1 MAEII
6 TPTITPIGSNLDPRF
21 VHQVRDQLFYIQIY
35 MYNQLEGYEPFPLP
49 FQFVQAIALEEKLM
63 DWFVKG
69 WIVIQN
75 DFEMFERGSL
85 SYNLRNEVTGAS
97 LNLTSEQIKA
107 PYMFRTDGR
116 NRINIKI
123 FPITS
128 SSNKS
133 LAEEELPS
141 EYWEMNFDC
150 VIYDIEDLPTESTRV
165 KLRKLYFHD
174 ERYQIFS
181 ERNIQWS
188 TGLYANTPNSN
199 PTDQERTMAAADAI
213 RSVIRTAASND
224 SNPLSPVIKVGFD
237 ESGSIDNPNIGLE
250 EIEDN
255 NWDRGPEE
263 DTRIFYTSPARA
275 NVLQDLDYLH
285 NNCKS
290 TDDTPVFL
298 RLGRWTKDKKWKL
311 ISLGQYLK
319 DSEKNQIEHIYLED
333 PIPAEAVPPYLARAN
348 GSLPSTPIQNFTSG
362 IASTID
368 SYRFSP
374 MVAADDARITNRPL
388 NRYNFATG
396 QWEVYIEDNTAE
408 SVLETVKQNAEGLY
422 AYNKSKQLLLNLN
435 KTKTSG
441 LMITPSLETQTF
453 FNKDKNKIHMI
464 KDFLFLNQS
473 VFFRTQGLTFRTPGK
488 FIFLDRA
495 SSTAEI
501 NPFDDRF
508 LGQWIMTKVTHLFS
522 KTNYI
527 TEVVATKIDAFT
539 KYFPDQEDL
548 I

>member
-1 MAEII
+1 MADFSS
-6 TPTITPIGSNLDPRF
+6 PPVDSRF
-21 VHQVRDQLFYIQIY
+21 VHQIRDQLFYIQIY
-35 MYNQLEGYEPFPLP
+35 MYNQLDGYPPFPVP
-49 FQFVQAIALEEKLM
+49 YQFVHTIALEEKLM

-69 WIVIQN
+69 WIILQN
-75 DFEMFERGSL
+75 DFEMFERGAPSYKILNETTGSSL
-85 SYNLRNEVTGAS
+85 T
-97 LNLTSEQIKA
+97 LTSDQIKA

-123 FPITS
+123 YPITDFSNNS
-128 SSNKS
+128 SAK
-133 LAEEELPS
+133 ETLPP

-150 VIYDIEDLPTESTRV
+150 VIYDIEDLPTESTRI
-165 KLRKLYFHD
+165 KLRKLYFQD

-188 TGLYANTPNSN
+188 SGLYTKVLNPN
-199 PTDQERTMAAADAI
+199 PTDVERTMPAAEI
-213 RSVIRTAASND
+213 VKSIISTAASND
-224 SNPLSPVIKVGFD
+224 STPTSSVVKVGFD
-237 ESGSIDNPNIGLE
+237 EGGSIDNPNIKLDDF
-250 EIEDN
+250 DN
-255 NWDRGPEE
+255 SNWDIGVEE
-263 DTRIFYTSPARA
+263 DTKMFYTSPAKS
-275 NVLQDLDYLH
+275 NVLQDLDYVL

-290 TDDTPVFL
+290 ADNTPVFL
-298 RLGRWTKDKKWKL
+298 RYGRWSKDKKWKL
-311 ISLGQYLK
+311 ISLGKYLK
-319 DSEKNQIEHIYLED
+319 DSEKNQIEHIYIDD
-333 PIPAEAVPPYLARAN
+333 PIPSVSVPPYMARAN
-348 GSLPSTPIQNFTSG
+348 STLQSSPTQNFTSG
-362 IASTID
+362 IASSIK

-388 NRYNFATG
+388 NRYNFASG
-396 QWEVYIEDNTAE
+396 QWEIYTENNTAK

-441 LMITPSLETQTF
+441 LMTTPSLETQSF
-453 FNKDKNKIHMI
+453 FNKDKNKMHMI

-473 VFFRTQGLTFRTPGK
+473 VFFKTQGLTFRTPGK

-495 SSTAEI
+495 TSTAEK

-522 KTNYI
+522 KTGYL
-527 TEVVATKIDAFT
+527 TEVVATKIDAFS
-539 KYFPDQEDL
+539 KYFPEQESF